1 MSAENLSSQAFS
13 AFLCDRISI
22 ASDVQIIVSLSK
34 NFRIID
40 KIPRAGVI
48 LGLPMSYFLATW
60 WVEILGSKGRFS
72 VLFEK

>member
-1 MSAENLSSQAFS
+1 MSAENLSSQASS

-34 NFRIID
+34 NFRIFD
-40 KIPRAGVI
+40 KLPRCDVI
-48 LGLPMSYFLATW
+48 LWHAMSYFLAAW
-60 WVEILGSKGRFS
+60 RVEILGSKGHFH